1 MGAFFI
7 AYGVVV
13 YLLSRKE
20 PVVRTAG
27 IVVVVGNLR
36 VRGAAPSSRAGRRRG
51 R

>member
-13 YLLSRKE
+13 YGLSRKE
-20 PVVRTAG
+20 HVRRSG
-27 IVVVVGNLR
+27 IVVVVGNVVYTVAGGR
-36 VRGAAPSSRAGRRRG
+36 RRAGRRRG